1 MSKKGYHKAIAM
13 SIHAKEK
20 FYITTA
26 IDYANAKPHIGHA
39 LEKIQADVFAR
50 YYRIKREEVFFLTG
64 SDEHGVKI
72 VRAAEAAGK
81 DQKAFVDGN
90 TEAFKNLKNILNLS
104 WDRFIRTSDVN
115 QHWPGAQKLWTK
127 IFEAGDLYKKKYRGL
142 YCIGHEAFVTEKDLE
157 GGICRD
163 HKKAPEAVEE
173 ENWFFRLSKYSKE
186 IELKIKNDE
195 LRIIPNSRKNEILAL
210 CEQGLDDVSFSRPRK
225 DLSWGI
231 PVPNDPEHTMYVW
244 CDALANYIT
253 AVGYENETPEFK
265 KWWPADMH
273 VIGKDILRFHAAI
286 WPGMLLSAGL
296 PLPKSVFVHGFIT
309 VEREKM
315 SKTVGNIIGA
325 EELIQ
330 KYGTDPVRYYL
341 LREIPSY
348 EDGDFSYKK
357 FEERYNGD
365 LANGIGNLVSR
376 VATIGQKLGNIPFN
390 FAEDIVPGTKEKN
403 SSVFALYDEKVAAGR
418 LNEALGVVWELVGFA
433 DRYINEQKP
442 WAIKDEA
449 ILKTVIIN
457 ASWCI
462 GSIGNLLAPFLP
474 ETSERILSQ
483 IKFSKD
489 ALEIKKEGTLFPRL
503 KTD

>member
-253 AVGYENETPEFK
+253 AIGYGTDEK
-265 KWWPADMH
+265 KLDELWPADLH

-286 WPGMLLSAGL
+286 WPGVLLSAGL
-296 PLPKSVFVHGFIT
+296 PLPKSIFVHGFIT
-309 VEREKM
+309 VEGQKM
-315 SKTVGNIIGA
+315 SKTIGNVVDPV
-325 EELIQ
+325 ELVK

-341 LREIPSY
+341 LREIPSS
-348 EDGDFSYKK
+348 EDGDFSIKK
-357 FEERYNGD
+357 FEDRYNGD
-365 LANGIGNLVSR
+365 LANGLGNLVAR
-376 VATIGQKLGNIPFN
+376 VAAIGEKLGEIKFDYGKDIGPEIKMEIDRTTKNYEENLEKIIFN
-390 FAEDIVPGTKEKN
+390 KALADIW
-403 SSVFALYDEKVAAGR
+403 R
-418 LNEALGVVWELVGFA
+418 LIGFS
-433 DRYINEQKP
+433 DKYINDKKP
-442 WAIKDEA
+442 WTIKDNGE
-449 ILKTVIIN
+449 LKKIIIN
-457 ASWCI
+457 AAYLI
-462 GSIGNLLAPFLP
+462 GAVSNLL
-474 ETSERILSQ
+474 
-483 IKFSKD
+483 
-489 ALEIKKEGTLFPRL
+489 
-503 KTD
+503 